1 MVRLVPGG
9 EQSLSH
15 LADAELLTST
25 RRLVG
30 ASNKLLSQLLLHLAE
45 VETRGI
51 HRTRACASLYTYC
64 IYELRLSEDAAARR
78 SSAARL
84 VKRFPLLLDAIAAGE
99 LHLTGL
105 LMLGPHLTP
114 ENHVEVLARAKF
126 RTKKEIAKLVRELHP
141 LPRVPDLM
149 EPLGPE
155 LPRSPR
161 RPTWNEWV
169 TSLCPPVRELEAGAS
184 PRDWANDSLDR
195 AEAEAEAGAEAEAE
209 AEAKAKAGAGAEA
222 EAEAEA
228 GAGAEGEAG
237 ALGTEA
243 QAQGSLPASE
253 GDSFA
258 APARRELPPIT
269 APQQYQM
276 QFCTTEEHVRLV
288 EKAKALLARS
298 RPGVSLGELH
308 RRALQLLVERLEKEQ
323 FAVTARSTRSAS
335 KRPKLREA
343 KPPVASDPSAADA
356 AAPPERSGPVAS
368 TDPASA
374 HAPPTT
380 APRQRVSEPDDQ
392 PRTAPRQR
400 VSEPGDQPRTA
411 PRQRVSA
418 PHAPPPTAPRQ
429 RMSDTPAPRIAT
441 PRQRRRARNIPAAVK
456 RAVYAR
462 DAGCCSY
469 VDQRGQR
476 CGETR
481 YLELD
486 HLKPFAQGG
495 EHVASNLALRCAAH
509 NALAA
514 EEAFGRDVI
523 ERKRH
528 LAHHD
533 SLAAVARGK
542 PVV

>member
-1 MVRLVPGG
+1 MRANSQDQETTIRLVPGG

-51 HRTRACASLYTYC
+51 HRTRACSSLYTYC

-169 TSLCPPVRELEAGAS
+169 TSLCPPVRELEAGSS

-195 AEAEAEAGAEAEAE
+195 AEAEAG
-209 AEAKAKAGAGAEA
+209 AEAKA
-222 EAEAEA
+222 
-228 GAGAEGEAG
+228 EAG

-258 APARRELPPIT
+258 APASPARRELPPIT

-308 RRALQLLVERLEKEQ
+308 R
-323 FAVTARSTRSAS
+323 
-335 KRPKLREA
+335 
-343 KPPVASDPSAADA
+343 
-356 AAPPERSGPVAS
+356 
-368 TDPASA
+368 
-374 HAPPTT
+374 
-380 APRQRVSEPDDQ
+380 
-392 PRTAPRQR
+392 
-400 VSEPGDQPRTA
+400 
-411 PRQRVSA
+411 
-418 PHAPPPTAPRQ
+418 
-429 RMSDTPAPRIAT
+429 
-441 PRQRRRARNIPAAVK
+441 
-456 RAVYAR
+456 
-462 DAGCCSY
+462 
-469 VDQRGQR
+469 
-476 CGETR
+476 
-481 YLELD
+481 
-486 HLKPFAQGG
+486 
-495 EHVASNLALRCAAH
+495 
-509 NALAA
+509 
-514 EEAFGRDVI
+514 
-523 ERKRH
+523 
-528 LAHHD
+528 
-533 SLAAVARGK
+533 
-542 PVV
+542 

>member
-1 MVRLVPGG
+1 MRANSQDQETLVRLVPGG

-195 AEAEAEAGAEAEAE
+195 AEAGAEAKAEAEAGT
-209 AEAKAKAGAGAEA
+209 EAKAKAKAKA

-228 GAGAEGEAG
+228 GTEAKAEAG

-243 QAQGSLPASE
+243 QAQGSLPASA

-335 KRPKLREA
+335 KRPKLRKA

-374 HAPPTT
+374 HAPP
-380 APRQRVSEPDDQ
+380 P
-392 PRTAPRQR
+392 TAPRQR
-400 VSEPGDQPRTA
+400 VSEPGEPPTAA
-411 PRQRVSA
+411 PRRRVSA

-429 RMSDTPAPRIAT
+429 RMSDTSAPRIAT
-441 PRQRRRARNIPAAVK
+441 PRQRRRARKIPAAVK
-456 RAVYAR
+456 REVYAR

-486 HLKPFAQGG
+486 HLKPFAHGG

-533 SLAAVARGK
+533 SLAAVTRGK
-542 PVV
+542 AVV

>member
-1 MVRLVPGG
+1 MHASSQEQEAIVRLVPGG

-184 PRDWANDSLDR
+184 PRDWA
-195 AEAEAEAGAEAEAE
+195 
-209 AEAKAKAGAGAEA
+209 
-222 EAEAEA
+222 
-228 GAGAEGEAG
+228 
-237 ALGTEA
+237 
-243 QAQGSLPASE
+243 
-253 GDSFA
+253 
-258 APARRELPPIT
+258 
-269 APQQYQM
+269 
-276 QFCTTEEHVRLV
+276 
-288 EKAKALLARS
+288 ARS
-298 RPGVSLGELH
+298 R
-308 RRALQLLVERLEKEQ
+308 R
-323 FAVTARSTRSAS
+323 
-335 KRPKLREA
+335 
-343 KPPVASDPSAADA
+343 
-356 AAPPERSGPVAS
+356 
-368 TDPASA
+368 
-374 HAPPTT
+374 
-380 APRQRVSEPDDQ
+380 
-392 PRTAPRQR
+392 
-400 VSEPGDQPRTA
+400 
-411 PRQRVSA
+411 
-418 PHAPPPTAPRQ
+418 
-429 RMSDTPAPRIAT
+429 
-441 PRQRRRARNIPAAVK
+441 
-456 RAVYAR
+456 
-462 DAGCCSY
+462 
-469 VDQRGQR
+469 
-476 CGETR
+476 
-481 YLELD
+481 
-486 HLKPFAQGG
+486 
-495 EHVASNLALRCAAH
+495 
-509 NALAA
+509 
-514 EEAFGRDVI
+514 
-523 ERKRH
+523 
-528 LAHHD
+528 
-533 SLAAVARGK
+533 
-542 PVV
+542 

>member
-195 AEAEAEAGAEAEAE
+195 AEAGAEA
-209 AEAKAKAGAGAEA
+209 K
-222 EAEAEA
+222 AEAEA
-228 GAGAEGEAG
+228 GTEAKAEAG

-335 KRPKLREA
+335 KRPKLRKA
-343 KPPVASDPSAADA
+343 KPPVTSDPSAADA

-374 HAPPTT
+374 DAPPSTG
-380 APRQRVSEPDDQ
+380 
-392 PRTAPRQR
+392 PRQR
-400 VSEPGDQPRTA
+400 VSEPGEPPTAA
-411 PRQRVSA
+411 PRRRVSD

-441 PRQRRRARNIPAAVK
+441 PRQRHRQARNIPAAVK
-456 RAVYAR
+456 REVYAR

-469 VDQRGQR
+469 IDQRGQR

-486 HLKPFAQGG
+486 HLKPFAHGG